1 MDTNYFDPKLIAS
14 LNNLEL
20 QAQKVVEGF
29 IAGLHKSPF
38 HGFSVE
44 FSQHR
49 PYLNG
54 DSLRFIDW
62 KVFARTDRYYVKQ
75 FEQETNLRCHIL
87 IDNSKSMQFGPSNFN
102 KFKYASIL
110 GSALAFLMIRQQD
123 AVGLFLFDDE
133 IRNRINPRSVP
144 SLLPQFYSTIENA
157 KPGGD
162 TQISRVLHQ
171 VAGQIHRRSLVII
184 LSDLLDDPE
193 EVMKGMR
200 HFKHDQH
207 EVLVFH
213 LMNPRELY
221 LDYSGEV
228 VFEDLETNDRLKTNP
243 AYIKQIYENKM
254 QEFLD
259 YYRTQCDRHQISYN
273 LIHTNTPLDKALI
286 RFLLKRKRLF

>member
-1 MDTNYFDPKLIAS
+1 MESNFFDPKLIANLS
-14 LNNLEL
+14 NLEL

-44 FSQHR
+44 FSQYR
-49 PYLNG
+49 PYLSG
-54 DSLRFIDW
+54 DSLRFVDW
-62 KVFARTDRYYVKQ
+62 KVFARTDRYYIKQ

-87 IDNSKSMQFGPSNFN
+87 IDNSKSMQFGDADFN

-110 GSALAFLMIRQQD
+110 ASALAFLMIRQQD
-123 AVGLFLFDDE
+123 AVGLFLFDDQ
-133 IRNRINPRSVP
+133 IRNRIQPRSVP
-144 SLLPQFYSTIENA
+144 SLLPQFYSTIEKA

-162 TQISRVLHQ
+162 TQISQVLHQ

-184 LSDLLDDPE
+184 ISDLLDNPE
-193 EVMKGMR
+193 QVMKGLR

-213 LMNPRELY
+213 LMDHRELN
-221 LDYSGEV
+221 LDYDGEV
-228 VFEDLETNDRLKTNP
+228 LFEDLESTEQLKTNP
-243 AYIKQIYENKM
+243 AYIKQMYESKM

-259 YYRTQCDRHQISYN
+259 NYRSKCDHHHISYN
-273 LIHTNTPLDKALI
+273 LIRTDTPLDKALMK
-286 RFLLKRKRLF
+286 FLLKRKRLF